1 MMLRQVLKKLIR
13 KVGLL
18 NYITFSEIIKIND
31 QNIKIPVIVGLSCD
45 LTETWMISLLKHL
58 LKEKEGAFL
67 DVGIN
72 LGQTLIKV
80 KGVEPKRKFIG
91 FEPNPTC
98 VFYVKELIKKNQFE
112 DCTIF
117 PVGLFTEDSVMLLEC
132 INDTEVDSAGSLI
145 KNFRS
150 GRVIYHKIPVP
161 VFRFQ
166 SITSLLN
173 VDKIGIVKIDVEGV
187 ELEVVKSLYQLFN
200 VHRAIILLEIL
211 PVYSNENTMRE
222 ERQEE
227 LERIF
232 DELNYSL
239 FRVDKSRNT
248 FIGLKKIENIGIHSD
263 LNQCDYVVIPNELVA
278 RIQNIIKEE
287 PANKPVGEDC

>member
-80 KGVEPKRKFIG
+80 KGVDPKRKFIG

-173 VDKIGIVKIDVEGV
+173 VDKIGIVKIDVEGA

-200 VHRAIILLEIL
+200 IHRAIILLEVL

-239 FRVDKSRNT
+239 FRVDKSKNT

>member
-1 MMLRQVLKKLIR
+1 MLRQVLKKLIR